1 MISVAEAERLVLAA
15 VGRLPTERCKLTAAT
30 GRVLRAPI
38 QADRDGPPFD
48 RATLDG
54 VCLRFSEFA
63 AGRREFAIAGLQAA
77 GAAPVSAPPNGA
89 CLEIMTGAPVPAP
102 CDVVVRIEDLER
114 DGDRVRIRTDTE
126 LAVGDGVHAHGS
138 DFRAGDT
145 LLEPGCRLTG
155 REIAIAASC
164 GRTELEV
171 TMEPK
176 IAVLTT
182 GDELVEVD
190 DEPKPHQIRR
200 SNDLALKA
208 VLQAAGFSKIEL
220 NHLPDN
226 AQAIS
231 WNMERLLQQAD
242 VVLVTGG
249 VSKGRFDH
257 LPAVL
262 EELGVTKHFHGV
274 AQRPGKPMFFGTFGR
289 PGDFLHPEDTRVVS
303 VFALPGNP
311 VSSFICTHRYV
322 LPALATMVAHA
333 RRGGPEH
340 AALAA
345 GAKPHR
351 ELTLFVPARRTS
363 SPADAR
369 TMVDLQ
375 PTNTS
380 GDFAAVATTDGFVE
394 IPPAPNPLAAGAVV
408 PFVRWI

>member
-1 MISVAEAERLVLAA
+1 MIPVEEAKRLVLAS
-15 VGRLPTERCKLTAAT
+15 VGRLPAERCKLAAAT
-30 GRVLRAPI
+30 GRVLRS
-38 QADRDGPPFD
+38 QLKADCDGPPFD

-63 AGRREFAIAGLQAA
+63 AGRLEFAVAGTQAA
-77 GAAPVSAPPNGA
+77 GAEPLAAPPEGS

-102 CDVVVRIEDLER
+102 CDVVVRVEDLER
-114 DGDRVRIRTDTE
+114 DGDRVRIRADAE
-126 LAVGDGVHAHGS
+126 LACGNGVHARGS
-138 DFRAGDT
+138 DFRTGAA

-164 GRTELEV
+164 GYTELEV
-171 TMEPK
+171 TVEPK

-190 DEPKPHQIRR
+190 EVPKLHQIRR

-242 VVLVTGG
+242 VILVTGG

-257 LPAVL
+257 LPTVL
-262 EELGVTKHFHGV
+262 EELGVRKHFHGV
-274 AQRPGKPMFFGTFGR
+274 AQRPGKPMFFGTFDR
-289 PGDFLHPEDTRVVS
+289 PGDFLHPEDTRVVA

-311 VSSFICTHRYV
+311 VSAFTCAHRYV
-322 LPALATMVAHA
+322 LPALAKMCAQE
-333 RRGGPEH
+333 RRGGSEH
-340 AALAA
+340 AALAT
-345 GAKPHR
+345 GATAHR
-351 ELTLFVPARRTS
+351 EMTLFVPARRTS
-363 SPADAR
+363 SSADAR
-369 TMVDLQ
+369 SLVECQ

-380 GDFAAVATTDGFVE
+380 GDFASIATTEGFVE
-394 IPPAPNPLAAGAVV
+394 IPPASKPLAAGAVV
-408 PFVRWI
+408 KFVHWI